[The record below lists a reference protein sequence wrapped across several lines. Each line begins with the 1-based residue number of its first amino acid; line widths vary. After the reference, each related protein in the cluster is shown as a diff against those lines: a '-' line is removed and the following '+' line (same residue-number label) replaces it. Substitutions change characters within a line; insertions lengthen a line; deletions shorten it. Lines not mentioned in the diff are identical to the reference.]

1 MPPAQ
6 ERNAYLNF
14 LSTHDGIGM
23 RPVEGIIPKNELTK
37 YLNHMKNQR
46 GLFSYRKNKNKKSV
60 YEINITLRNALKETY
75 FGKDSY
81 EINRFILAHTILFSM
96 EGIPA
101 VYIQNLIGS
110 SNDYIKVKK
119 TGLNRAINRG
129 NWEFEKFFVN
139 YQIKILKI
147 IKYFTN

>member
-1 MPPAQ
+1 
-6 ERNAYLNF
+6 
-14 LSTHDGIGM
+14 
-23 RPVEGIIPKNELTK
+23 
-37 YLNHMKNQR
+37 MKNQR
-46 GLFSYRKNKNKKSV
+46 DFFHRKNKNKKSV

-119 TGLNRAINRG
+119 TD
-129 NWEFEKFFVN
+129 E
-139 YQIKILKI
+139 
-147 IKYFTN
+147 